1 MNMLSFKI
9 LLLFIIFSTEKINF
23 KCGNLDFP
31 KWTHKDNSDVDNPVF
46 TLAKWKDNKTYWDI
60 HFGD

>member
-1 MNMLSFKI
+1 MNI
-9 LLLFIIFSTEKINF
+9 LIFSISLFFIIFSIEKIYF

-31 KWTHKDNSDVDNPVF
+31 KCTHKDNSDSDNPVF
-46 TLAKWKDNKTYWDI
+46 TLTKWKDNKTYWDI